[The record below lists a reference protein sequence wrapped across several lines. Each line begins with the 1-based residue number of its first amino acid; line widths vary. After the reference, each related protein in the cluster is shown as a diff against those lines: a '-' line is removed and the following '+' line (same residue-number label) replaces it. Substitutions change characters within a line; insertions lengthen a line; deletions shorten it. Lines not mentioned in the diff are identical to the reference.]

1 MPRQIITGQ
10 ILLIVCCIFYM
21 IWWYRGF
28 RPNVEADRLGGINGC
43 LLLITAVLGVAGIF
57 FSLLPTPETVGVR
70 YKQMYII
77 IGGIAT
83 YIILM
88 MITRHVF
95 DRIVTSELF
104 LIVGWTMLE
113 LSLLNRLSGSGL
125 LSGTRLVIV
134 YVSVV
139 LAFIISMILYVA
151 YYRMEDMV
159 AFYSAM
165 VPLVTE
171 AVSMA
176 VLIVAL
182 DFS

>member
-1 MPRQIITGQ
+1 MRHIITGQ

-28 RPNVEADRLGGINGC
+28 KPNVEADRLGSINGI
-43 LLLITAVLGVAGIF
+43 LLLITAVLAVAGIL
-57 FSLLPTPETVGVR
+57 FSLMPTPETAGTK
-70 YKQMYII
+70 YGQMYII
-77 IGGIAT
+77 IGGIAA

-88 MITRHVF
+88 MVTKYAF
-95 DRIVTSELF
+95 NRIVTSELF
-104 LIVGWTMLE
+104 LIVGWTILE
-113 LSLLNRLSGSGL
+113 LSLLNRLDGSNL
-125 LSGTRLVIV
+125 LSGTGLMVV

-151 YYRMEDMV
+151 YYRMEDNA

-171 AVSMA
+171 AASMGMLL
-176 VLIVAL
+176 VMLL
-182 DFS
+182 KQ

>member
-1 MPRQIITGQ
+1 MRHIITGQ

-28 RPNVEADRLGGINGC
+28 KPNVEADRLGGINGI
-43 LLLITAVLGVAGIF
+43 LLLITAVLGVAGIL
-57 FSLLPTPETVGVR
+57 FSLMPTPETAGTK
-70 YKQMYII
+70 YGQMYII
-77 IGGIAT
+77 IGGIAA

-88 MITRHVF
+88 MVTKYAF
-95 DRIVTSELF
+95 NRIVTSELF
-104 LIVGWTMLE
+104 LIVGWTILE
-113 LSLLNRLSGSGL
+113 LSLLNRLDGSNL
-125 LSGTRLVIV
+125 LSGTGLMVV

-151 YYRMEDMV
+151 YYRMEDNA

-171 AVSMA
+171 AASMGMLL
-176 VLIVAL
+176 VMLL
-182 DFS
+182 KQ

>member
-1 MPRQIITGQ
+1 MRHIITGQ

-28 RPNVEADRLGGINGC
+28 KPNVEADRLGGINGI
-43 LLLITAVLGVAGIF
+43 LLLITAVLGVAGIL
-57 FSLLPTPETVGVR
+57 FSLMPTPETAGTK
-70 YKQMYII
+70 YSQMYII
-77 IGGIAT
+77 IGGIAA

-88 MITRHVF
+88 MVTKYAF
-95 DRIVTSELF
+95 NRIVTSELF
-104 LIVGWTMLE
+104 LIVGWTILE
-113 LSLLNRLSGSGL
+113 LSLLNRLDGSNL
-125 LSGTRLVIV
+125 LSGTGLMVV

-151 YYRMEDMV
+151 YYRMEDNA

-171 AVSMA
+171 AASMGMLL
-176 VLIVAL
+176 VMLL
-182 DFS
+182 KQ

>member
-1 MPRQIITGQ
+1 MRHIITGQ

-28 RPNVEADRLGGINGC
+28 KPNVEADRLGGINGI
-43 LLLITAVLGVAGIF
+43 LLLITAVLGVAGIL
-57 FSLLPTPETVGVR
+57 FSLMPTPETAGTK
-70 YKQMYII
+70 YGQMYII
-77 IGGIAT
+77 IGGIAA

-88 MITRHVF
+88 MVTKYAF
-95 DRIVTSELF
+95 NRIVTSELF
-104 LIVGWTMLE
+104 LIVGWTILE
-113 LSLLNRLSGSGL
+113 LSLLNRLDGSNL
-125 LSGTRLVIV
+125 LSGTGLMVV

-151 YYRMEDMV
+151 YYRMEDNA

-171 AVSMA
+171 AVSMGMLL
-176 VLIVAL
+176 VMLL
-182 DFS
+182 KQ

>member
-1 MPRQIITGQ
+1 MRHIITGQ

-28 RPNVEADRLGGINGC
+28 KPNVEADRLGSINGI
-43 LLLITAVLGVAGIF
+43 LLLITAVLGVAGIL
-57 FSLLPTPETVGVR
+57 FSLMPTPETAGTKYGQR
-70 YKQMYII
+70 YII
-77 IGGIAT
+77 IGGIAA

-88 MITRHVF
+88 MVTKYAF
-95 DRIVTSELF
+95 NRIVTSELF

-113 LSLLNRLSGSGL
+113 LSLLNRLDDSNL
-125 LSGTRLVIV
+125 LSGTGLMVV

-151 YYRMEDMV
+151 YYRMEDNV

-171 AVSMA
+171 AASMGMLL
-176 VLIVAL
+176 VMLL
-182 DFS
+182 KQ